1 MSMLK
6 HPALVAALVLAAAI
20 VQAGPARAQLFLGKN
35 AADWE
40 QALRNGKDA
49 RARRNAVFALGKLGN
64 SGAPAVASL
73 KKCLRE
79 DKDASVREAAA
90 FALGEIGRQA
100 LSIRDDP
107 DIVDVLA
114 KSLKDANPLVRR
126 SAAYA
131 LGNLAKDAKP
141 AQAALEAALADGE
154 AIVRQNVAWALGRVG
169 PGTVPS
175 LRKAL
180 QDKDNLVR
188 RDAADSLGHLNA
200 EILRNAPPDMPTP
213 ELPGKAALPE
223 LLACCQDPTTS
234 ELRFAALRVLI
245 KLVEPGDKKSAAAIL
260 PALKDDDMEVR
271 QNAALALANI
281 GGPDAAPALPVLLD
295 ALDKGD
301 PDFKQQAAAAIA
313 NLGPDAVAAVPALI
327 KLLSDPSADLRR
339 NVVLGL
345 GGIGPK
351 AESALPAVA
360 KLVTDPKED
369 KNVRMEAAVT
379 MNRFGPGPAARKT
392 VPDLLRVLEDPAD
405 DGDVRWRITW
415 ALRVYKDDLTEIPG
429 VLPAFVK
436 VLSEKPRRQTKM
448 LRYDCAYLLGM
459 LLGEKT
465 PKEALDVLL
474 EFLKDESIV
483 LYDRTAVQTSETGT
497 ETNVGKAK
505 VKELGKGDGRMMAVT
520 ALIEVGPAVL
530 MTRPDIVRQ
539 LRAIGDNPDTVPEL
553 KKKTKTLLAKLVK

>member
-1 MSMLK
+1 MLK
-6 HPALVAALVLAAAI
+6 RISIPAAI
-20 VQAGPARAQLFLGKN
+20 ALTAGLLQPAPAHAQLFLGKN

-40 QALRNGKDA
+40 QALKNGKDA

-64 SGAPAVASL
+64 SGAPAVGSL

-100 LSIRDDP
+100 LTIREDP

-114 KSLKDANPLVRR
+114 KSLKDDNALVRR

-141 AQAALEAALADGE
+141 AQAALEAALEDAE
-154 AIVRQNVAWALGRVG
+154 PIVRQNAAWALGRVG

-200 EILRNAPPDMPTP
+200 EILRTAPPEAPPP

-245 KLVEPGDKKSAAAIL
+245 KLVEPEDKKAAAAIL
-260 PALKDDDMEVR
+260 PALKDDDLEVR

-281 GGPDAAPALPVLLD
+281 GGPAAAPALPLLLD

-301 PDFKQQAAAAIA
+301 PDFKQQAAAAVA
-313 NLGPDAVAAVPALI
+313 NLGPEAAPAVPTLI
-327 KLLSDPSADLRR
+327 KLLADPSPELRR

-360 KLVTDPKED
+360 KLIADPKES
-369 KNVRMEAAVT
+369 KEIRMQAAVT
-379 MNRFGPGPAARKT
+379 MGRFGPLQAARKAI
-392 VPDLLRVLEDPAD
+392 PDLLRVLEDPRD
-405 DGDVRWRITW
+405 DSDVRWRVCW
-415 ALRVYKDDLTEIPG
+415 ALRVYKFDLTDIPG
-429 VLPAFVK
+429 VIPTFVK
-436 VLSEKPRRQTKM
+436 VANEKPMRETKM
-448 LRYDCAYLLGM
+448 VRYDCAYMLGM
-459 LLGEKT
+459 LLAEKT

-474 EFLKDESIV
+474 EFLKDDSIV
-483 LYDRTAVQTSETGT
+483 LYEKTAVKTSGGGA
-497 ETNVGKAK
+497 ETNTGKAN
-505 VKELGKGDGRMMAVT
+505 VKELGQGDGRIMALD
-520 ALIEVGPAVL
+520 ALTEIGPEIV

-539 LRAIGDNPDTVPEL
+539 LRAIANNPDTVPKL
-553 KKKTKTLLAKLVK
+553 KKKTKALLDKLVK